1 MQNNEKIS
9 QVHYAMIIEF
19 TVGNFLSFKE
29 KKTLT
34 FEATNITEYKES
46 TIKMGNYKLLKSVVL
61 YGANS
66 SGKSNLIKAMSV
78 MKNIVMTSIEKTSIS
93 KNNVIPFLLN
103 NDTENLPS
111 FFEVVFL
118 INNIRY
124 RYGFELDST
133 SIYGEW
139 LFKLENRKEIPLF
152 IREKDGIGLTDD
164 FEEGKGLEEKTRE
177 NALFLSVADQFNG
190 KVSGE
195 IIRWFNDWATISGL
209 SHDNYRGV
217 TLSLLEKKK
226 SKEKLLG
233 FFKDLDLGFQEL
245 KLKKEKFQRSFLP
258 QDLPSEILD
267 DIVSDLE
274 GKTIARVSTSH
285 NKFDAQGNQ
294 IGFCDF
300 DLRDQESSGTN
311 KVIDISGPIFDTLL
325 NGGILVV
332 DELDAKLHPLMTAAI
347 TNLFNSPDYNINK
360 AQLIFATHDTNL
372 LSYGKFRRDQIYFL
386 EKDKF
391 EATDLYSL
399 IDYKEEGT
407 RIRKDRS
414 FEKDYIHGRYGAI
427 PFIGDF
433 EKLVKNG

>member
-1 MQNNEKIS
+1 
-9 QVHYAMIIEF
+9 MIIEF

-29 KKTLT
+29 KKTLSL
-34 FEATNITEYKES
+34 EATNITEYKES
-46 TIKMGNYKLLKSVVL
+46 TIKIGKYKLLKSVVL

-66 SGKSNLIKAMSV
+66 SGKSNFIKAMSV

-103 NDTENLPS
+103 SETEKLPS

-118 INNIRY
+118 INNIRF

-133 SIYGEW
+133 AIHGEW
-139 LFKLENRKEIPLF
+139 LFKLENKKEIPLF
-152 IREKDGIGLTDD
+152 IRENNGIGLTDD

-195 IIRWFNDWATISGL
+195 IIKWFNDWATISGL

-226 SKEKLLG
+226 SKEKLLN

-258 QDLPSEILD
+258 QDLPTEILD

-285 NKFDAQGNQ
+285 NKFDTLGNQ

-347 TNLFNSPDYNINK
+347 TNLFNSPEYNINK

-391 EATDLYSL
+391 EASDLYSL

-414 FEKDYIHGRYGAI
+414 FEKDYINGRYGAI
-427 PFIGDF
+427 PFIGNF
-433 EKLVKNG
+433 EKLVNNG

>member
-1 MQNNEKIS
+1 
-9 QVHYAMIIEF
+9 MIIEF
-19 TVGNFLSFKE
+19 TVGNFLSFKD
-29 KKTLT
+29 KKTLSL
-34 FEATNITEYKES
+34 EATNITEYKES
-46 TIKMGNYKLLKSVVL
+46 TIKRSNYKLLKSVVL

-78 MKNIVMTSIEKTSIS
+78 MRNIVLTSIEKTSIS
-93 KNNVIPFLLN
+93 KNKVIPFLLSSKT
-103 NDTENLPS
+103 DTQPS

-118 INNIRY
+118 INDTRF
-124 RYGFELDST
+124 RYGFELDAT
-133 SIYGEW
+133 AVHGEW
-139 LFKLENRKEIPLF
+139 LFKLVNKKEIPLF
-152 IREKDGIGLTDD
+152 IREDNGIGLSEY
-164 FEEGKGLEEKTRE
+164 FEEGNGLEAKTRA

-209 SHDNYRGV
+209 RHDNYRGI

-226 SKEKLLG
+226 SKEKLLS

-274 GKTIARVSTSH
+274 GKTIARISTSH
-285 NKFDAQGNQ
+285 NRFDEKGNH
-294 IGFCDF
+294 IGIRDF
-300 DLRDQESSGTN
+300 DLKDQESSGTN

-347 TNLFNSPDYNINK
+347 TNLFNSPEYNLHN

-399 IDYKEEGT
+399 IEYKEAGT
-407 RIRKDRS
+407 KIRKDRS
-414 FEKDYIHGRYGAI
+414 FEKDYINGRYGAI

>member
-1 MQNNEKIS
+1 
-9 QVHYAMIIEF
+9 MIIEF

-34 FEATNITEYKES
+34 LEATNITEYRES
-46 TIKMGNYKLLKSVVL
+46 TIKIGNYKLLKSVVL

-66 SGKSNLIKAMSV
+66 SGKSNFIKAMSV

-103 NDTENLPS
+103 SETEKLPS

-118 INNIRY
+118 INNIRF

-133 SIYGEW
+133 AIHGEW
-139 LFKLENRKEIPLF
+139 LFKLENKKEIPLF
-152 IREKDGIGLTDD
+152 IRENNGIGLTDD

-195 IIRWFNDWATISGL
+195 IIKWFNDWATISGL

-217 TLSLLEKKK
+217 TLSLLEKKN
-226 SKEKLLG
+226 SKEKLLN

-258 QDLPSEILD
+258 QDLPTEILD

-285 NKFDAQGNQ
+285 NKFDTLGNQ

-347 TNLFNSPDYNINK
+347 TNLFNSPEYNVNN

-391 EATDLYSL
+391 EASDLYSL

-414 FEKDYIHGRYGAI
+414 FEKDYINGRYGAI
-427 PFIGDF
+427 PFIGNF
-433 EKLVKNG
+433 EELVKNG